1 MRAAPARPCAPGF
14 LLEESVWQGDEVRS
28 GIKNPRVRT
37 DRVGSR
43 YQGASEA
50 NTSEP
55 PYLSEVDGRRWFSS
69 GLPEEKRTLRS
80 RIADLIWLLLF
91 PLFFMLCVAAVLAVG
106 AALNG
111 ILDWLPAFLF
121 VLAASAAGT
130 AYIVAGR
137 RLGLA

>member
-1 MRAAPARPCAPGF
+1 MRIGMT
-14 LLEESVWQGDEVRS
+14 
-28 GIKNPRVRT
+28 NPRVRT

-43 YQGASEA
+43 YQGASETT
-50 NTSEP
+50 TSEP
-55 PYLSEVDGRRWFSS
+55 PYLSEVDGRRWLSS

-80 RIADLIWLLLF
+80 QITDFVWLLIF
-91 PLFFMLCVAAVLAVG
+91 PLFFTLCVAAVLAVG

-111 ILDWLPAFLF
+111 ILDWLSALLF
-121 VLAASAAGT
+121 VLAASAAGA